1 MVRMDD
7 WGSPRFLGMEINKMP
22 EMITQKISL
31 ICGINQY
38 KKLDGQGLNQLR

>member
-1 MVRMDD
+1 MVGKDD
-7 WGSPRFLGMEINKMP
+7 WGCPRFLSMKINKLP
-22 EMITQKISL
+22 EIMTQKISL